1 MMQRFNGRLPDQS
14 RPMSFTP
21 HFTKMSH
28 GSVLVEY
35 GETKV
40 ICAVSVETGVP
51 SFLKGS
57 QPPQGW
63 LTAEYNMLP
72 SSTSRRTRRERQF
85 VGGRT
90 QEIQRLIGR
99 ALRGVID
106 LKKIP
111 DFSLTVDC
119 DVIQADGGTRTAS
132 ITGGYVALKL
142 ACDRLLR
149 EGAIRANPIM
159 DMVAAISVGI
169 KDDELLVDIDYK
181 EDSEI
186 DLDMNVVMTHS
197 GRLLEIQGTAE
208 GAAFT
213 KDQVMQIIEASESAL
228 VPIFEMQLAAC
239 EGRRV
244 ES

>member
-1 MMQRFNGRLPDQS
+1 MERSHGRLGDQM
-14 RPMSFTP
+14 RPMAFTP
-21 HFTKMSH
+21 HYSKMAY

-40 ICAVSVETGVP
+40 LCAVSVEDGVP
-51 SFLKGS
+51 IFLKGS
-57 QPPQGW
+57 QPAQGW
-63 LTAEYNMLP
+63 LTAEYSMLP
-72 SSTSRRTRRERQF
+72 SSTTKRTRRERQF

-99 ALRGVID
+99 SLRGVID

-111 DFSLTVDC
+111 DLTLTVDC
-119 DVIQADGGTRTAS
+119 DVIQADGGTRTAA

-142 ACDRLLR
+142 AVDRLLR
-149 EGAIRANPIM
+149 EGAIRSNPLT
-159 DMVAAISVGI
+159 DVVGAVAVGI
-169 KDDELLVDIDYK
+169 KDDEILVDVDYK
-181 EDSEI
+181 EDSSI
-186 DLDMNVVMTHS
+186 DLDMNIVMTQS
-197 GRLLEIQGTAE
+197 GKLLEIQGTGE

-213 KDQVMQIIEASESAL
+213 KEQVAQVIEAAEQAL
-228 VPIFEMQLAAC
+228 NQVFEMQMAAC